1 MTRLLD
7 NEPADDY
14 YYLITVYT
22 ALRGNA
28 ETKSKVGFVLAGD
41 KGDTGMRGLYD
52 GIREVGLYLNRTL
65 ALEIS

>member
-7 NEPADDY
+7 NEPADQY

-22 ALRGNA
+22 ARRGKA
-28 ETKSKVGFVLAGD
+28 ETRSKVGFVLAGD

-52 GIREVGLYLNRTL
+52 GIREVSLFSR
-65 ALEIS
+65 